1 MLRLVLRPIVSLL
14 AWLTARVL
22 GFSVC
27 FVWVSL
33 WCDLYVTAGVRIM
46 SSSSPWPESHPVLKH
61 ANSVITFCFH
71 FLSLQV
77 DSSWEK
83 KNLSK
88 SIVLAKQVL
97 DLYSVHFSVHPTTF
111 NQRLD
116 YILLSYLFTSIL
128 SVDIYKTVNQCEIMY
143 LYIDDSLCLLESQ
156 LLADCMYRVFD
167 ETKDTIILRLYRL
180 NVWCDSSVEDPKV
193 SMTWL
198 DLGVFEQ
205 PL

>member
-1 MLRLVLRPIVSLL
+1 MLRLVLRPIVSWQ
-14 AWLTARVL
+14 AWLTTRVL

-27 FVWVSL
+27 FVWVNL
-33 WCDLYVTAGVRIM
+33 WCDLYVTVMVMMM
-46 SSSSPWPESHPVLKH
+46 SSSSPWLESHPVLNH

-83 KNLSK
+83 KKYLSK

-97 DLYSVHFSVHPTTF
+97 DLYSVHFSVHLTTF

-128 SVDIYKTVNQCEIMY
+128 SVDVYETVNQCEIMY

-156 LLADCMYRVFD
+156 LLADCMYRVFW
-167 ETKDTIILRLYRL
+167 R
-180 NVWCDSSVEDPKV
+180 N
-193 SMTWL
+193 
-198 DLGVFEQ
+198 
-205 PL
+205 